1 MDKQRDTTITIV
13 AAVLALCCSLL
24 CCTSGGGMFAGGEEL
39 GRELVG
45 APIAPVCGTLPCCL
59 GILVL
64 IIPLLLWIFLVRGAE
79 EEAYVEGA
87 YVKGAIVEEAYVEQT
102 PVEEIEAV
110 DAVAEETTFAE
121 F

>member
-1 MDKQRDTTITIV
+1 MNKQRGTTITIV

-45 APIAPVCGTLPCCL
+45 APIAPVYGTLPCCL

-64 IIPLLLWIFLVRGAE
+64 IIPLLLWIFLVRGAKDE
-79 EEAYVEGA
+79 TYIEGA
-87 YVKGAIVEEAYVEQT
+87 YVEGAIVEEADVEQA
-102 PVEEIEAV
+102 PVKEIETM
-110 DAVAEETTFAE
+110 DTVAEETTFAD
-121 F
+121 